1 MKKETTFD
9 IEAYIK
15 YFNLFEEKKAE
26 ISYEVVDGDLA
37 MIDAVS
43 GEILRNECRKNDS
56 NSKRNRNR

>member
-43 GEILRNECRKNDS
+43 GEILRNE
-56 NSKRNRNR
+56 